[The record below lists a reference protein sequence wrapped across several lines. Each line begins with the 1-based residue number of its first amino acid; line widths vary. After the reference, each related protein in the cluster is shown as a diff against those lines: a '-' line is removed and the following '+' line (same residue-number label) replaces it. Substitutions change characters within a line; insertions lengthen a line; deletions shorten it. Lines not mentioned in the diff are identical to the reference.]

1 MLHSCI
7 LAARSLN
14 NIDMHCP
21 YCTWASGRP
30 YSSQTPTGNVSEDT
44 SQFITLTTEFWT
56 YLTIGMVQL
65 SGSSTI
71 EYYEVSGGGVHGV
84 SGGIGSCIRV
94 SPHGAVSLTSPA
106 TIMTTTRHQFPSD
119 IHTASHG
126 LLLLLFT
133 IYLAENWSSGSPRPA
148 SSYSSCQLNIW
159 VGTVTFIHSKDYMPI
174 KIYDSRNHCSE
185 DR

>member
-30 YSSQTPTGNVSEDT
+30 YSSQTPTGNVSEDA

-71 EYYEVSGGGVHGV
+71 EYYEVSGGGVWSIRWDRELYKGLA
-84 SGGIGSCIRV
+84 SWSCESDLARND
-94 SPHGAVSLTSPA
+94 HDHHTSP
-106 TIMTTTRHQFPSD
+106 IPFRH
-119 IHTASHG
+119 
-126 LLLLLFT
+126 
-133 IYLAENWSSGSPRPA
+133 
-148 SSYSSCQLNIW
+148 SYSVPWSIIAVIHNIFGGKL
-159 VGTVTFIHSKDYMPI
+159 VQRKSQTCLIL
-174 KIYDSRNHCSE
+174 
-185 DR
+185 